1 LNSVPTPGRQQ
12 KQVQRFHEEA
22 HVISN
27 GMRRFKE
34 RQISYFLLSLG
45 MAAMT
50 AIIIGCGGNTPTMQS
65 SSMGTVNVSMSDPP
79 SCAASNS
86 GATAAPAGG
95 TAAPGGTFTNVFVT
109 IRSIRAHISATAD
122 DTSSGWQ
129 ELAPQLNPTSG
140 GTPVQVDLLHLPSN
154 GQCLLEQLGSA
165 SLPSGDYQQIRLILL
180 ANAAP
185 SGAAPSTGSNACF
198 KQLGGD
204 VFNCVVNSTGTHTLN
219 LSSEANTGL
228 KIPPG
233 QIMGG
238 PIHVAAGQSVDL
250 DIDFNTCASI
260 IREGNGDFRLKPVLT
275 AGVVSTNMTGISGQ
289 IVDSV
294 TMQPIAGA
302 IVTLQFADKS
312 GIDRIAM
319 QEQTDTTGHFSFC
332 PLAVGAVFDVV
343 SDALTSSGT
352 AYNATVV
359 LNVVGGT
366 NLGAVPLVAEIPA
379 TAGASA
385 GPGTIQGTITAING
399 TTGASIDADVS
410 ALQSV
415 TVSST
420 SHTFTVPLFSKSIA
434 ADIKVTSST
443 SCPTGA
449 PKGAFCGSYTLVVP
463 ASNPAV
469 GTTSAGKTTITP
481 PATGDVLYTVE
492 ADATNPTS
500 DAAMCSPSAQ
510 TTSKDATA
518 MPLKV
523 TPGATT
529 TAAEVD
535 FIGCS

>member
-1 LNSVPTPGRQQ
+1 M
-12 KQVQRFHEEA
+12 
-22 HVISN
+22 ISYALI
-27 GMRRFKE
+27 RFKG
-34 RQISYFLLSLG
+34 RLNRHFLLVSMIVLVV
-45 MAAMT
+45 
-50 AIIIGCGGNTPTMQS
+50 AIGVGCGGNVTFMQNQG
-65 SSMGTVNVSMSDPP
+65 MGTLGVTISDPP
-79 SCAASNS
+79 SCMAATT
-86 GATAAPAGG
+86 GAAAVASGG
-95 TAAPGGTFTNVFVT
+95 TAAPGGTFTSVFVT
-109 IRSIRAHISATAD
+109 IRSIQAHISATAD
-122 DTSSGWQ
+122 PSSSGWQ
-129 ELAPQLNPTSG
+129 ELAPQLVAA
-140 GTPVQVDLLHLPSN
+140 PVQVDLLHLPTN

-165 SLPSGDYQQIRLILL
+165 SLPAGDYQQIRLILL

-185 SGAAPSTGSNACF
+185 SGPAPSTDSNACF

-204 VFNCVVNSTGTHTLN
+204 VFNCVVDTGGTHTLN

-250 DIDFNTCASI
+250 NIDFNTCASI
-260 IREGNGDFRLKPVLT
+260 IRESNGDFRLKPVLT
-275 AGVVSTNMTGISGQ
+275 AGVVSANMTGISGQ

-294 TMQPIAGA
+294 TAQPIAGA
-302 IVTLQFADKS
+302 IVTLQLADKS

-319 QEQTDTTGHFSFC
+319 QQQTDATGRFSFC
-332 PLAVGAVFDVV
+332 PLAMGAVFDVV

-366 NLGAVPLVAEIPA
+366 NLGAIPLVAETPA
-379 TAGASA
+379 TPGAST

-399 TTGASIDADVS
+399 TTGATIDADVS

-420 SHTFTVPLFSKSIA
+420 SHTFTVPLFANSKA
-434 ADIKVTSST
+434 ADVQVTSST
-443 SCPTGA
+443 ACPTGA
-449 PKGAFCGSYTLVVP
+449 PTGAFCGNYTLVVP

-469 GTTSAGKTTITP
+469 GTFSGGKTTITP

-492 ADATNPTS
+492 ADASNPTS
-500 DAAMCSPSAQ
+500 DAAMCSPSSQ
-510 TTSKDATA
+510 TTSKDGTA

-523 TPGATT
+523 TAGATT
-529 TAAEVD
+529 MAAELD
-535 FIGCS
+535 FKGCM